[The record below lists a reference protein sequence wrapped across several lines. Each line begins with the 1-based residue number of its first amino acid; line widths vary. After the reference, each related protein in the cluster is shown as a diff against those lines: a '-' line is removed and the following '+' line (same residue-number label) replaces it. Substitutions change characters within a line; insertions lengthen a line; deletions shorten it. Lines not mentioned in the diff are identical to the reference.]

1 MLPRCTVRAAR
12 PCLLSACSAYLLLPM
27 VSGAAETESVAEAPS
42 RVIEEVLITARR
54 RTENLQEVP
63 DSITVFDQVAIEDAG
78 IQRLND
84 VAALTPNLRFSDDQ
98 EVGVGTVT
106 MRGITQQRGI
116 GETPVAFVVDGVTV
130 NNSLIT
136 TQDLFD
142 VEQIEVLRGPQGALY
157 GRNSVAGAIN
167 ITTRQPTSTL
177 ESYVKTRAAEGND
190 LTLEGALSGPMGSD
204 RVLGRLAY
212 YWQDRDGQLRNEM
225 LDEYVDFKDSLSLRG
240 KVLASL
246 TDALSL
252 EFRYQHAE
260 QEGGSGY
267 FMPGT
272 VDNEVNRLPGDL
284 FPFPLNNTTFS
295 IQSNLLGVSDV
306 NFDEYTLKFDYEF
319 PAFTLTSITGYND
332 LESNNDQDLDQTGQE
347 FLNILVDD
355 DATQSSQEF
364 RLISPPHERLRW
376 LVGGYYSDQERDRSL
391 ATFLN
396 VAGFLNGGDW
406 STPSAMFVPQ
416 APAVLNEKYE
426 TLAFFGQ
433 VSYDF
438 NDDWELTV
446 AGRWDDIERTNNTN
460 NPAANGTAT
469 FDEFQPKVQL
479 TWSAFDDLRLYAIYS
494 EGFRPGGFNT
504 LANDPAVQFGPQF
517 DSEKLQNYELGF
529 KYATAD
535 NRYVVNAALFYIDYT
550 DQQFFLFDPFGSQA
564 LINAAESEI
573 LGGEFEATMRPSPGL
588 LIALAYGFAD
598 SEIKSMEQ
606 VPGLT
611 VSIDEILGNSVPNAP
626 DYTWNVTAQY
636 THPVGSVE
644 WFGRLDFER
653 RGTTYFTID
662 SENFQETYNIVDY
675 RLGVSGDKWT
685 VTAFVDNLFNEEWI
699 EYYFSRRFVG
709 LRTDIA
715 WPSPPRQFGL
725 EATYRF

>member
-12 PCLLSACSAYLLLPM
+12 SCLLSTCSACLLLPM
-27 VSGAAETESVAEAPS
+27 VSGAAEAEDVVEAGN
-42 RVIEEVLITARR
+42 RFIEEVLITARR

-98 EVGVGTVT
+98 EVGVGTIT
-106 MRGITQQRGI
+106 IRGVTQQRGI
-116 GETPVAFVVDGVTV
+116 GETPVAFVVDGLTV

-167 ITTRQPTSTL
+167 IATRQPTAKF
-177 ESYVKTRAAEGND
+177 ESYVRTRAAEGND
-190 LTLEGALSGPMGSD
+190 LTIEGALSGPMASD
-204 RVLGRLAY
+204 HVLGRLAY
-212 YWQDRDGQLRNEM
+212 YWQDRNGQLRNEM
-225 LDEYVDFKDSLSLRG
+225 LGEYVDSKESLSLRG
-240 KVLASL
+240 RIIASL
-246 TDALSL
+246 SDNLDL
-252 EFRYQHAE
+252 DFRYQHAN

-267 FMPGT
+267 FVPAT
-272 VDNEVNRLPGDL
+272 VDNDANRLPGDM
-284 FPFPLNNTTFS
+284 FPFPLNNTIFT
-295 IQSNLLGVSDV
+295 IQSNLLGISDV
-306 NFDEYTLKFDYEF
+306 NFDEFTLKLDYEL
-319 PAFTLTSITGYND
+319 PTFTLTSITGYND
-332 LESNNDQDLDQTGQE
+332 LVSNNDQDLDQTGQE

-355 DATQSSQEF
+355 DATQLSQEF
-364 RLISPPHERLRW
+364 RLVSPDHERLRW
-376 LVGGYYSDQERDRSL
+376 LLGGYYSDQERDRSL

-396 VAGFLNGGDW
+396 VTGFINGDW
-406 STPSAMFVPQ
+406 STPNAMFVPQ
-416 APAVLNEKYE
+416 APAVLNEQYE

-438 NDDWELTV
+438 TVDWELTV

-460 NPAANGTAT
+460 NPAANGTAA
-469 FDEFQPKVQL
+469 FDEFQPKLQL
-479 TWSAFDDLRLYAIYS
+479 TWSATDDLRLSAIYS

-504 LANDPAVQFGPQF
+504 LANDPAVQFGPTF
-517 DSEKLQNYELGF
+517 DSEKLQNYELGL

-573 LGGEFEATMRPSPGL
+573 KGGELEATMRPSPGL
-588 LIALAYGFAD
+588 LLSLAYGFTD
-598 SEIKSMEQ
+598 SEIVNIEQ
-606 VPGLT
+606 VAGLT
-611 VSIDEILGNSVPNAP
+611 VPADEIIGNNIPNAP
-626 DYTWNVTAQY
+626 VYTWNIAAQY

-653 RGTTYFTID
+653 RGKTYFALD
-662 SENFQETYNIVDY
+662 NENFQEPYNIVDF
-675 RLGVSGDKWT
+675 RLAVSGNTWT
-685 VTAFVDNLFNEEWI
+685 LTAFVDNLFNENWI
-699 EYYFSRRFVG
+699 EYYFSRRFIG

-715 WPSPPRQFGL
+715 WPSPTRQFGL
-725 EATYRF
+725 EAMYRF

>member
-1 MLPRCTVRAAR
+1 MLPRYTVRAAR
-12 PCLLSACSAYLLLPM
+12 SCLLSACSAYLLLPM
-27 VSGAAETESVAEAPS
+27 VSGAAESESVVEAS
-42 RVIEEVLITARR
+42 NGVIEEVLITARR
-54 RTENLQEVP
+54 RTENLQEVA
-63 DSITVFDQVAIEDAG
+63 DSITVFDRVAIEDAG
-78 IQRLND
+78 IKRLND

-106 MRGITQQRGI
+106 MRGVTQQRGI

-167 ITTRQPTSTL
+167 ITTRQPTSSL
-177 ESYVKTRAAEGND
+177 ESYVRTRAAEGND
-190 LTLEGALSGPMGSD
+190 LSFEGALSGPMGSD
-204 RVLGRLAY
+204 QVLGRLSF
-212 YWQDRDGQLRNEM
+212 YWQDRDGQLRNDM
-225 LDEYVDFKDSLSLRG
+225 LDEYVDFKDSFSLRG

-246 TDALSL
+246 TDELSVD
-252 EFRYQHAE
+252 FRYQHAK

-272 VDNEVNRLPGDL
+272 VDNDANRLPGDT
-284 FPFPLNNTTFS
+284 FPFPLNNTTFT
-295 IQSNLLGVSDV
+295 IQSNLLGVSDA
-306 NFDEYTLKFDYEF
+306 NFDEYTLKLDYEF
-319 PAFTLTSITGYND
+319 PSFTLTSITGYND
-332 LESNNDQDLDQTGQE
+332 MESNNDQDLDQTGQE

-355 DATQSSQEF
+355 DATQVSQEF
-364 RLISPPHERLRW
+364 RLISPPNERLRW
-376 LVGGYYSDQERDRSL
+376 LVGGYFSDQERDRSL

-396 VAGFLNGGDW
+396 VAGFMNGGDW

-416 APAVLNEKYE
+416 APAVLNEEYD

-433 VSYDF
+433 ASYDLSE
-438 NDDWELTV
+438 DWELTV

-479 TWSAFDDLRLYAIYS
+479 TWSAFDDLRLSAIYS

-573 LGGEFEATMRPSPGL
+573 LGGELEATMRPSPGL
-588 LIALAYGFAD
+588 LFALAYGFTD
-598 SEIKSMEQ
+598 SEIENIEQ

-611 VSIDEILGNSVPNAP
+611 VPIDEILGNSVPNAP
-626 DYTWNVTAQY
+626 VYTWNVTAQY

-662 SENFQETYNIVDY
+662 NENFQEPYNIVDY

-699 EYYFSRRFVG
+699 EYYFSRRFIG

-715 WPSPPRQFGL
+715 WPSPPRRFGL